1 MRTRWVLS
9 GLVVGLLLSVGGAV
23 AKEGKFFSAQIHY
36 FFSDIDA
43 EGRTI
48 EDQVGSLF
56 DLEDTLGVDTNDGVP
71 SVNLWFHIL
80 RRNSILV
87 SYFTSSY
94 DGSTTLGKPLLYGNE
109 LYPAGTNV
117 DSHFDF
123 SLARLHYN
131 FRFLNFKVV
140 DMGILV
146 GVDLYQGEGHLTAAG
161 LPDEDND
168 FNAPFP
174 VVGLNFTAKIPKIHL
189 FIYAEATGTN
199 LDISDVDASVLDA
212 QFRVTWY
219 IADGPFGLTAGY
231 RYLDLDLKVED
242 EGEGKITQEGFY
254 GGIAIRF

>member
-1 MRTRWVLS
+1 MRTRGILG
-9 GLVVGLLLSVGGAV
+9 GLVVGLLLSANGAV

-36 FFSDIDA
+36 LFSDIEA

-48 EDQVGSLF
+48 EEFVGSRF
-56 DLEDTLGVDTNDGVP
+56 DLEDTLGVDTHDGVP

-80 RRNSILV
+80 RRNSVLV

-94 DGSTTLGKPLLYGNE
+94 DGSTTLSKPLLYGDE
-109 LYPAGTNV
+109 LYPPGAEV
-117 DSHFDF
+117 DSQFDF

-140 DMGILV
+140 DIGVLV
-146 GVDLYQGEGHLTAAG
+146 GVDLYQGEGRLTVAG
-161 LPDEDND
+161 LADEDND
-168 FNAPFP
+168 FSAPFP
-174 VVGLNFTAKIPKIHL
+174 VVGLNFTAKVPKIGL
-189 FIYAEATGTN
+189 FIYAEATGTS
-199 LDISDVDASVLDA
+199 LDISDVDASALDA

-231 RYLDLDLKVED
+231 RYLDLDLDVKD
-242 EGEGKITQEGFY
+242 EGEGLITQEGFY